1 MGTTEEE
8 ARTVYGDPDEFAGE
22 MVKMINDKEF
32 SDIRF
37 IIGQERTTIYA
48 HKSIL
53 ATRCE
58 VFRAMFADS
67 ALSDG
72 SPLILADIKPIIFMA
87 ILEYIYTNC
96 CSLSTLSVIEV
107 LHSAIEYGLDGL
119 RRICVRFMLESIEVK
134 TVCDFLQA
142 ALTFEQL
149 SLRDECMALIE
160 GKTKAVFASKGFNE
174 MSEETLVFILKSDKL
189 DMEESDILEKVKEWA
204 NISSVV
210 NGTTLAEAAKE
221 VIKHV
226 RFPLLDT
233 EILTRADDENKV
245 KGYIPENLIATAWK
259 FHALKKP
266 FPGDP
271 QTTPRKGTLPK
282 QSLKCIG
289 LEN

>member
-58 VFRAMFADS
+58 VFRAMFADC

-96 CSLSTLSVIEV
+96 CSLSTLSVGLNNSYGVYV
-107 LHSAIEYGLDGL
+107 LWIICLSICSFTYIRIHTCTYVYLGMGGSRGSACGA
-119 RRICVRFMLESIEVK
+119 
-134 TVCDFLQA
+134 QA
-142 ALTFEQL
+142 
-149 SLRDECMALIE
+149 
-160 GKTKAVFASKGFNE
+160 
-174 MSEETLVFILKSDKL
+174 
-189 DMEESDILEKVKEWA
+189 
-204 NISSVV
+204 
-210 NGTTLAEAAKE
+210 
-221 VIKHV
+221 
-226 RFPLLDT
+226 P
-233 EILTRADDENKV
+233 
-245 KGYIPENLIATAWK
+245 P
-259 FHALKKP
+259 
-266 FPGDP
+266 
-271 QTTPRKGTLPK
+271 
-282 QSLKCIG
+282 
-289 LEN
+289 